1 MSQGS
6 LSYSF
11 LDLLDSRNERTS
23 IPGYLA
29 PSGSVVVSIHMD
41 VVLDLAHSLL
51 SDSVFRVDVA
61 IVAGSSVHYHVSGDG
76 SEYSISKFSIE
87 SQDSLGESGLGCA
100 SGWPLVDI
108 LEYPGGAMVIGCS
121 LPLFRVG
128 GEHWISRFSF
138 ESEDSLENR
147 GAREFRG
154 TARFAISRDR

>member
-1 MSQGS
+1 MNGHRSQGTS
-6 LSYSF
+6 LQVDRLLYRFTWTWYSIWP
-11 LDLLDSRNERTS
+11 T
-23 IPGYLA
+23 A
-29 PSGSVVVSIHMD
+29 C
-41 VVLDLAHSLL
+41 

-87 SQDSLGESGLGCA
+87 SEDSLGESGLGCA
-100 SGWPLVDI
+100 SRWPLVDI
-108 LEYPGGAMVIGCS
+108 IGYPGVAVVIGCS

-154 TARFAISRDR
+154 TARFAISWDR

>member
-11 LDLLDSRNERTS
+11 FDLLDSRNERTS

-100 SGWPLVDI
+100 SRWPLVDI
-108 LEYPGGAMVIGCS
+108 LG
-121 LPLFRVG
+121 
-128 GEHWISRFSF
+128 
-138 ESEDSLENR
+138 
-147 GAREFRG
+147 
-154 TARFAISRDR
+154 